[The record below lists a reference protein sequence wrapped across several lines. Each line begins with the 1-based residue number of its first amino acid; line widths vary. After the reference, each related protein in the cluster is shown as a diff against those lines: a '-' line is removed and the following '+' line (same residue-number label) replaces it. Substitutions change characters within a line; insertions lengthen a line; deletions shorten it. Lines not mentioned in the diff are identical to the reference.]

1 MVAMKL
7 LPPFLFASML
17 LGQTGPA
24 TIRASGEATVSAQ
37 PDQAE
42 VSIGVLTQAPR
53 AADAAAQNAATTAR
67 VLDALKGV
75 IGIKGELKTIGYSI
89 SPTYK
94 YSNNSAPT
102 ITGYEATN
110 QVLVTLNDLAIIGK
124 LLDSASSAG
133 SNQIT
138 GIQFMLRDDSAVRAR
153 ALAEAATRARANGEA
168 IAKALNLH
176 VTGVVEAEVSNL
188 SPPRR
193 IMPMASMSVMA
204 RSTPIESDAAVN
216 VQVSVTVTLAV
227 HE

>member
-1 MVAMKL
+1 MKL
-7 LPPFLFASML
+7 LPAFLFASLL

-53 AADAAAQNAATTAR
+53 AADATAQNAATTAR

-75 IGIKGELKTIGYSI
+75 IGTKGELKTIGYSL

-94 YSNNSAPT
+94 YVNKSAPA
-102 ITGYEATN
+102 IVGYQASNT
-110 QVLVTLNDLAIIGK
+110 VLVTLHDLSMIGK
-124 LLDSASSAG
+124 VLDSASSAG
-133 SNQIT
+133 SNQIA
-138 GIQFMLRDDSAVRAR
+138 GIQFMLRDDAAVRTR
-153 ALAEAATRARANGEA
+153 ALAEAAKRARANGEA
-168 IAKALNLH
+168 IAKALNMH
-176 VTGVVEAEVSNL
+176 VTGVVEAEATNL

-193 IMPMASMSVMA
+193 FMPMASLSVMA
-204 RSTPIESDAAVN
+204 APTSTPIESEAAVD